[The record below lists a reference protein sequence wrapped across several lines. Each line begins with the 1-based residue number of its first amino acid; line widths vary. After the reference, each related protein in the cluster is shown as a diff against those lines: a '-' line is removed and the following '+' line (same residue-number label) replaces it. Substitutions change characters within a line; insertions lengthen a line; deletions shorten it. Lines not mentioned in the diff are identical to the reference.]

1 MHSMTIRR
9 IYGEIGWMGWMGM
22 GMELERVAEVAEV
35 EGLSLAGELI
45 KMPFN

>member
-1 MHSMTIRR
+1 MTIRR

-22 GMELERVAEVAEV
+22 GMELERVAEV